1 MPSRTLNLHS
11 LASIS
16 RYSDDA
22 FLHHPISLTAP
33 VLSRRHPAASCP
45 MTGPITDIPPHQ
57 HGMATGRF
65 QQFPMSEMPH
75 SGSPCGPPHPART
88 PWLDLFPW
96 TKLSCPPYLCWI
108 RFDSFQHHTTY
119 RCHTAPVVRPCHNKR
134 KGNECADLPQGGSC
148 PCGGNITGTCC
159 VSAKTR
165 RRRGYPPRH
174 ALGSTGALLVPAP
187 SRSPMPGTACFLWRL
202 TNDMFLT
209 CEVASPTAFGRRR
222 RHRLQ
227 PR

>member
-1 MPSRTLNLHS
+1 
-11 LASIS
+11 
-16 RYSDDA
+16 
-22 FLHHPISLTAP
+22 
-33 VLSRRHPAASCP
+33 
-45 MTGPITDIPPHQ
+45 MTGPITDVPPHQ
-57 HGMATGRF
+57 QGMATGRF
-65 QQFPMSEMPH
+65 QQFACPKCRIQARRVDPRI
-75 SGSPCGPPHPART
+75 PPAHPGWFSFRGQ
-88 PWLDLFPW
+88 
-96 TKLSCPPYLCWI
+96 KLSCPPYLCWI

-119 RCHTAPVVRPCHNKR
+119 RCHTVPVVRPCHNKR
-134 KGNECADLPQGGSC
+134 KGNERADLAQGGSC

-222 RHRLQ
+222 RHRLEL
-227 PR
+227 RW